1 MLVASTLLFSLNILL
16 PKLYRRINNRIHAT
30 SGATAYVF
38 YATQDIYACSAAVN
52 IFRLKNIFKTEHRIF
67 VIVSSD
73 VSPDYL
79 TVLNAIGATI
89 YMETP
94 PPLAEGSIS
103 YYQGCFLK
111 LLAFKIYEQDTS
123 LRRVLV
129 LDSDQLIVR
138 NVDGIFQMPSAEL
151 AAPSA
156 YWLGNTDV
164 ATTCMLIELSSGLW
178 ERVQE
183 AFTSILPD
191 EYDMDIINRIFQKEI
206 YQLPGSYVTLNSHWE
221 DRNVPIWLKAN
232 YSSAFPSDSSAQP
245 ASDNDLEEL
254 YRQTDILHFTAVGKP
269 WMWDV
274 ATVKS
279 MRPDAHPLLLE
290 QWGQWR
296 STALSI
302 CPNGIIDNI

>member
-1 MLVASTLLFSLNILL
+1 MYATLGS
-16 PKLYRRINNRIHAT
+16 Y
-30 SGATAYVF
+30 AYVF

-52 IFRLKNIFKTEHRIF
+52 IFRLQNVFETEHRIF

-79 TVLNAIGATI
+79 SVLNAIGATVYI
-89 YMETP
+89 ETP

-103 YYQGCFLK
+103 YYQGCLLK
-111 LLAFKIYEQDTS
+111 LLAFKIYEQDSS

-138 NVDGIFQMPSAEL
+138 NVDAIFRMPSAEL

-156 YWLGNTDV
+156 YWLENSGIT
-164 ATTCMLIELSSGLW
+164 TTCMLIELSSGLW

-183 AFTSILPD
+183 AITSILPD

-206 YQLPGSYVTLNSHWE
+206 YRLPGSYVTLNSHWE
-221 DRNVPIWLKAN
+221 DRNVPIWFAAN
-232 YSSAFPSDSSAQP
+232 HSSAFPTDSSAQP
-245 ASDNDLEEL
+245 ASDDDLEEL
-254 YRQTDILHFTAVGKP
+254 YHQTDILHFTAVGKP

-274 ATVKS
+274 ATVKTL
-279 MRPDAHPLLLE
+279 RPEAHPLLLE
-290 QWGQWR
+290 QWGKWR

-302 CPNGIIDNI
+302 CPKGLISEI